1 MVTKEDEKIME
12 SLSDR
17 SRRERSERRRN
28 RRRSGLIFGNI
39 ALALGIVVVVLVI
52 RVIALGTPNADK
64 EKAAHKIAEESNGNT
79 DRNTD
84 CIADGDAEWCRSLDP

>member
-17 SRRERSERRRN
+17 SRRERSERRRH
-28 RRRSGLIFGNI
+28 RRRTGLIFGNI

-52 RVIALGTPNADK
+52 RVIALGTPNADSR
-64 EKAAHKIAEESNGNT
+64 ENNGDT

-84 CIADGDAEWCRSLDP
+84 CIADGDAE

>member
-39 ALALGIVVVVLVI
+39 ALALGIERRTVKNI
-52 RVIALGTPNADK
+52 RI
-64 EKAAHKIAEESNGNT
+64 
-79 DRNTD
+79 
-84 CIADGDAEWCRSLDP
+84 

>member
-28 RRRSGLIFGNI
+28 RRRSGLIFGNMSI
-39 ALALGIVVVVLVI
+39 SAWHRG
-52 RVIALGTPNADK
+52 RCF
-64 EKAAHKIAEESNGNT
+64 GNSS
-79 DRNTD
+79 DRIGYT
-84 CIADGDAEWCRSLDP
+84 ECR